1 MSDEKYLSK
10 INFLETLDI
19 EFYIKKK
26 KPNAKE
32 IVYNRQVIV
41 IKELKEK
48 HEGVLEKFIFAAKNF
63 HPALQVNYL
72 SNNDILNK
80 FIKPSSTDN
89 NFVNLILCDKNTKNI
104 FSEYLVLQDDIFKSN
119 FNKNIFLFNTLL
131 VSDKITN
138 ELKKKLWKDFKYTI
152 SL

>member
-41 IKELKEK
+41 IKELKENMREFLK
-48 HEGVLEKFIFAAKNF
+48 NLYLLQKIFIL
-63 HPALQVNYL
+63 HYR
-72 SNNDILNK
+72 
-80 FIKPSSTDN
+80 
-89 NFVNLILCDKNTKNI
+89 
-104 FSEYLVLQDDIFKSN
+104 
-119 FNKNIFLFNTLL
+119 
-131 VSDKITN
+131 
-138 ELKKKLWKDFKYTI
+138 
-152 SL
+152 